1 MANHPNSTMSLDHS
15 ARCLCVSC
23 LARQLDAVSCRDRG
37 RVARKIVST
46 LSVEEIRCSPPDSR
60 HRLREALSLG
70 YAPRKEK
77 EALDKLLAA
86 ELSDKIQGKEPVVVE
101 YQQRIIINGTQD
113 FVQRVRYQLDCIAR
127 IPIGRR
133 LLQSLAQSGR
143 TVTIVPSSKANEAR
157 PDNYRAAVGRG
168 KALKWRDESGKE
180 RAIHGNGTGSD
191 TTIRFNPDQ
200 MMIGSAEAWQRQPPG
215 IWLAHE
221 LIHADDAAYGRMDPD
236 QKDGI
241 RNYERQAIGL
251 PPYDQKDFTENKL
264 RAEWDEPQQARPRY

>member
-1 MANHPNSTMSLDHS
+1 MS
-15 ARCLCVSC
+15 R
-23 LARQLDAVSCRDRG
+23 RDRG
-37 RVARKIVST
+37 RVARKIT
-46 LSVEEIRCSPPDSR
+46 AALSVEEIRSLPPHIR

-70 YAPRKEK
+70 YAPRKDK

-86 ELSDKIQGKEPVVVE
+86 EILDKIPANESVVVE
-101 YQQRIIINGTQD
+101 YQPKILINGTQD
-113 FVQRVRYQLDCIAR
+113 FVEKVRYQLDCIAR
-127 IPIGRR
+127 LPVGRR

-143 TVTIVPSSKANEAR
+143 TVTIVPSLKANEAR
-157 PDNYRAAVGRG
+157 PDNYRAAVARG
-168 KALKWRDESGKE
+168 KALRWRDESGKE

-221 LIHADDAAYGRMDPD
+221 LIHADDAAYGRMDPE

-264 RAEWDEPQQARPRY
+264 RAEWGEPQPARPRY